1 MTLTPPPTDEDLVRM
16 ARLKPHSDAFAT
28 LIQRHQSRLRLYLR
42 SLCGNSDF
50 ADELAQDTL
59 LKVHRSLAQFKF
71 ESSYKTW
78 LMTIARNTFLDQARL
93 VSYAANILDQH
104 TEGQHR
110 SERSDES
117 SSRAENRHM
126 FIIDLNK
133 AMRSLS
139 QAEREVIAHCYFA
152 DLSMEETASVLN
164 MPLGTV
170 KTHSSRALIKLR
182 NELQA
187 WNQNDS
193 H

>member
-1 MTLTPPPTDEDLVRM
+1 
-16 ARLKPHSDAFAT
+16 
-28 LIQRHQSRLRLYLR
+28 
-42 SLCGNSDF
+42 
-50 ADELAQDTL
+50 
-59 LKVHRSLAQFKF
+59 
-71 ESSYKTW
+71 
-78 LMTIARNTFLDQARL
+78 
-93 VSYAANILDQH
+93 
-104 TEGQHR
+104 
-110 SERSDES
+110 
-117 SSRAENRHM
+117 M

-170 KTHSSRALIKLR
+170 KTHSNRALIKLR